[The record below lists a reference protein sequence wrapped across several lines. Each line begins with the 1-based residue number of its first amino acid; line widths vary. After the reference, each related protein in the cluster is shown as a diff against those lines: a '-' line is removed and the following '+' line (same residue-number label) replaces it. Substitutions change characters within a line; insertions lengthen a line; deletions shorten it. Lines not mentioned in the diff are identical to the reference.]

1 MPGSP
6 AVIGVGVGA
15 QHRHQ
20 KMGAVLPG
28 CFDRILPHIVVFR
41 VGLAAGD
48 RTVGQ
53 ADSGQH
59 IAHLEPQRVVGLFP
73 AGVVFLHGDVPLF
86 LHVPDELPL
95 VLPLDS
101 STKPVKTPVR
111 VRISGPSPAA
121 RASSSQICTSS
132 PEMSQPSSVR
142 RPVFGEG

>member
-1 MPGSP
+1 
-6 AVIGVGVGA
+6 
-15 QHRHQ
+15 
-20 KMGAVLPG
+20 MGAVLPG
-28 CFDRILPHIVVFR
+28 CFDRILPYIVVFR

-48 RTVGQ
+48 GTVGQ

-59 IAHLEPQRVVGLFP
+59 IARLEPQRVIVLLP

-86 LHVPDELPL
+86 LHVPDELLL
-95 VLPLDS
+95 VPPPLDS
-101 STKPVKTPVR
+101 STKPVAPPVR

-121 RASSSQICTSS
+121 RASSSQICTSF